1 MTVDEGRVVEQIR
14 GGEPEAFQ
22 ELVER
27 YKKKIYYLAYDM
39 TGNHQD
45 AEDVSQEVFLKA
57 FRFIKDFRGESK
69 LSSWLYRITMNVCI
83 DQKRKRGPTLISL
96 HRDAEREGEMEIE
109 DSFSPSPARM
119 VEADAIQKDIERAL
133 LNLTPRERAVFTLR
147 HYNDLMVKEI
157 AEILKISDG
166 TVKSLLFRAVR
177 RLRKVLSGYSG
188 DFAGSRNENEMS

>member
-1 MTVDEGRVVEQIR
+1 MTVDEGRVVDQIR

-45 AEDVSQEVFLKA
+45 AEDVSQEVFLRV
-57 FRFIKDFRGESK
+57 FRFMKDFRGEAK

-83 DQKRKRGPTLISL
+83 DQQRRRGPIIISL
-96 HRDAEREGEMEIE
+96 HHDVEKEGEMEIE
-109 DSFSPSPARM
+109 DSRSPSPVRQA
-119 VEADAIQKDIERAL
+119 EADAMQKDIERAL
-133 LNLTPRERAVFTLR
+133 QNLTPRERAVFTLR
-147 HYNDLMVKEI
+147 HYNDLMVREI

-177 RLRKVLSGYSG
+177 RLRKVLSGYSA